1 MDVYLSGIS
10 GVKTQLLSG
19 ELDPSKVFALESF
32 YSLKDWQ
39 KPFIPRFGKFML
51 DSGAFTF
58 RMAMKAGK
66 QKGEIDWL
74 KYADAYA
81 DFVRDYNIRYFFEL
95 DIDNITGYE
104 YVKMLR
110 NRIEERA
117 QRQSIPVWHT
127 NRGKQDFIDMCKRY
141 DYVAIGGLAG
151 ANSVHRIDDKY
162 FPWFIRTAH
171 KNGARIHGLGYT
183 KTKML
188 AVYHWD
194 SVDST
199 TWTNAGRFGEVHRFN
214 GSSIE
219 RITSIDGGKRLRRL
233 ISPADAAWHNFKEWL
248 KFQQYAIN
256 NL

>member
-10 GVKTQLLSG
+10 GVKKQLQSG
-19 ELDPSKVFALESF
+19 ELNPHDIFALESF
-32 YSLKDWQ
+32 YSLQPWQ
-39 KPFIPRFGKFML
+39 KPFIHQFGKFML

-58 RMAMKAGK
+58 RMAAKN
-66 QKGEIDWL
+66 QKGGNVDWE

-81 DFVRDYNIRYFFEL
+81 DFVKEYDVRLFFEL
-95 DIDNITGYE
+95 DIDNIMGYD
-104 YVKMLR
+104 YVLR
-110 NRIEERA
+110 LRDRIEARA
-117 QRQSIPVWHT
+117 ERQSIPVWHT
-127 NRGKQDFIDMCKRY
+127 NRGKQDFIDMCRRY

-151 ANSVHRIDDKY
+151 ANSVHRIDEKY

-171 KNGARIHGLGYT
+171 ENGTKIHGLGYT
-183 KTKML
+183 KTKNL

-214 GSSIE
+214 GQAIE
-219 RITSIDGGKRLRRL
+219 RITSIEKGRKVRSL
-233 ISPADAAWHNFKEWL
+233 ISPSETAWHNFKEWM
-248 KFQQYAIN
+248 KFQKYAIN